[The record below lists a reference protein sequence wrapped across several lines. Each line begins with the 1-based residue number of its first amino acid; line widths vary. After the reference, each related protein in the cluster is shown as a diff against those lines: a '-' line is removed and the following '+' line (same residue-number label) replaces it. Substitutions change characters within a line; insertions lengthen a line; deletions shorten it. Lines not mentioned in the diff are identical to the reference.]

1 MTRSVSRCLLL
12 FPLLADAF
20 SFFTNPTTNNNAADE
35 DDGTTGGAD
44 TPQAA
49 KAKVKRGPRAK
60 KPVDPD
66 APPPKK
72 RQKKPKAGA
81 EGGEAA

>member
-1 MTRSVSRCLLL
+1 MLLCSLLPSLSV
-12 FPLLADAF
+12 DAF

-44 TPQAA
+44 TPQPA

-72 RQKKPKAGA
+72 RQRKAKGA
-81 EGGEAA
+81 AEAGEAA